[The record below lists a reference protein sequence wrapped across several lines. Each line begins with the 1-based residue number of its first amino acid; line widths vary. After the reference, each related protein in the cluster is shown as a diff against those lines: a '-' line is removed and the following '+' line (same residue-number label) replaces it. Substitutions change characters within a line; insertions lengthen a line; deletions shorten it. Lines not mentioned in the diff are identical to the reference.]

1 MGEKAHRF
9 CVLNFSFVSVFVFRN
24 KTQGEGKGE
33 ERGGGGK
40 YVGNVATMTLSASF
54 CIFLWKCD
62 DVDLR
67 FKDLLWCQYVFIE
80 TNIMKDKPW
89 TGCEWTRT

>member
-1 MGEKAHRF
+1 MGEKALRF

-33 ERGGGGK
+33 ERRGGGK
-40 YVGNVATMTLSASF
+40 YVGDVATMTLSAYF

-62 DVDLR
+62 HVDLR
-67 FKDLLWCQYVFIE
+67 FLRICCGANMYLAKQ
-80 TNIMKDKPW
+80 T
-89 TGCEWTRT
+89 